1 MHTAHVSPVPLSTT
15 SVSSSPSSPA
25 VAAPP
30 QESPRRKL
38 STRSRLEN
46 TAVLATAATSSA
58 LSRRVSGGLAA
69 AVAARCASSLR
80 FSATTT
86 ESRTHRAPK
95 VTHALVAAFG
105 QSSNGES
112 GDSRVTTTV
121 LPCFGSFSKVS
132 SASPDS
138 LETNTDGT
146 FTSSSSTFFAMGISG
161 PSTLSKTTTAT
172 APAISAFL
180 TLVTKSH
187 FSVPKERCTRAIHRP
202 SYLFVRA
209 SHASFGDASSSR
221 AVKPSAGTRGP
232 NTAGSSFTTGR
243 YPA

>member
-1 MHTAHVSPVPLSTT
+1 MHTAHVAPVPLSTT
-15 SVSSSPSSPA
+15 SSSSSPSSPA
-25 VAAPP
+25 LAPP
-30 QESPRRKL
+30 QLPRRKL
-38 STRSRLEN
+38 RTRSWLEN

-58 LSRRVSGGLAA
+58 LSSRVSGGRAA
-69 AVAARCASSLR
+69 AAAARCACSLR
-80 FSATTT
+80 FNTRTT

-105 QSSNGES
+105 QSPNSL

-121 LPCFGSFSKVS
+121 LPCFGSLSKVS
-132 SASPDS
+132 STSPDS
-138 LETNTDGT
+138 LETKTDGT
-146 FTSSSSTFFAMGISG
+146 FTSLSSAFFAMGISE

-221 AVKPSAGTRGP
+221 AVTPSAGTRGP
-232 NTAGSSFTTGR
+232 NTAGSSFS
-243 YPA
+243 